1 MTHRVTRAA
10 VFCAAACIMVFAG
23 GAGAQTPE
31 KASPKRTLV
40 RAGHLL
46 DVKTGK
52 MADAETIVVV
62 GDTIQSIAPT
72 AQVSAQPGDEVID
85 LGGMTVMPGLID
97 VHTHITM
104 NTDFDPYHEL
114 INTDAKE
121 AINGVV

>member
-1 MTHRVTRAA
+1 MTHRVTRAV
-10 VFCAAACIMVFAG
+10 VFCAAVCMAEFAG

-31 KASPKRTLV
+31 KASAKRTLV

-52 MADAETIVVV
+52 VADAATIVVV

-104 NTDFDPYHEL
+104 NTDFDPYH
-114 INTDAKE
+114 
-121 AINGVV
+121 